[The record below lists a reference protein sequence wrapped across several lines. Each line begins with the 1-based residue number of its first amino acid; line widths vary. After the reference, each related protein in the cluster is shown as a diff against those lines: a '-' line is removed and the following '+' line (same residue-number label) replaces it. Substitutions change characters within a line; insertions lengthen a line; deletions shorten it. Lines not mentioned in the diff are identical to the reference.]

1 MINGRKLVVVT
12 GTSGG
17 LGSAISKRLIG
28 SGFFVVGISRR
39 PVEFRET
46 VQQSNGEYQ
55 HIIWDLSR
63 IEALKELS
71 DTIVRTIGTPFGLI
85 NNAAIG
91 TDGILPT
98 MHNSEIQNLMTVN
111 VVSPIVLTK
120 YLVRPMLSVRE
131 GRIINISS
139 IVAGSGYRGLAA
151 YGATKAAIEGFT
163 RSFSRDVG
171 PRSITVNAVAP
182 GFIVSDMTNKLND
195 AQKEAILSKIP
206 TKTLGSPDD
215 VANAVAFIASDMAS
229 YITGQTIHVNGGLL
243 MV

>member
-1 MINGRKLVVVT
+1 MINDRKLVVVT

-17 LGSAISKRLIG
+17 LGSVIAKRLIG

-120 YLVRPMLSVRE
+120 YLVRPMLSVRD

-139 IVAGSGYRGLAA
+139 IVADSGYRGLAA

-182 GFIVSDMTNKLND
+182 GFLATEMTNGLDERDLARIANRSAMKRFAHLD
-195 AQKEAILSKIP
+195 EVAAAVEFLLSEA
-206 TKTLGSPDD
+206 
-215 VANAVAFIASDMAS
+215 ASG
-229 YITGQTIHVNGGLL
+229 ITGSVLTVDAGSRA
-243 MV
+243 

>member
-182 GFIVSDMTNKLND
+182 GFLATEMTNGLDERDLVRIANRSAMKRFAHLD
-195 AQKEAILSKIP
+195 EVAAAVEFLLSEA
-206 TKTLGSPDD
+206 
-215 VANAVAFIASDMAS
+215 ASG
-229 YITGQTIHVNGGLL
+229 ITGSVLTVDAGSRA
-243 MV
+243 